1 MTFRLENSSDRTSMD
16 RQSYYRI
23 IDTVDLDK
31 IRKELDTID
40 RHETYALQGVN
51 VDDDPRM
58 YIIPAT
64 NSINA
69 WERSPNVTADQ
80 LVNFHFDIPYT
91 NSLLKKYNVGYA
103 RVMMLH
109 GKDCYTYHKDK
120 TKRIHIPIKTNENN
134 FFVIEDTVLRLP
146 ADGSVYEVDT
156 TYKHTF
162 VNASVSRRTHI
173 VGTIL

>member
-1 MTFRLENSSDRTSMD
+1 MEKYFK
-16 RQSYYRI
+16 I
-23 IDTVDLDK
+23 IDTINLEK
-31 IRKELDTID
+31 IRQELNTID
-40 RHETYALQGVN
+40 RDDTYALQGIN
-51 VDDDPRM
+51 AADDPRK

-64 NSINA
+64 NSTNA
-69 WERSPNVTADQ
+69 WERAPNVTADQ

-91 NSLLKKYNVGYA
+91 NLLLKKFNVGYA

-120 TKRIHIPIKTNENN
+120 TKRIHIPIETNENN
-134 FFVIEDTVLRLP
+134 FFVMEDTVFRLP

-156 TYKHTF
+156 THIHTF